1 MQMHMQ
7 SNKTRRNY
15 SVRSTFGGTSGK
27 SAAKSFR
34 NRTWSNITRN
44 STTPLS
50 NFDIIDKLKA
60 VPGFHGVYS
69 KDELAAIKSP
79 SAVSSCVINIQDF
92 NDGSGTHWEAVY
104 NNNYFDSFGLPP
116 SDVIKK
122 YMNKKFKK
130 VYYSSNQLQPVGTS
144 ACGYYCIMFIRQMS
158 RNLNFLKFI
167 LQFDKQPSHANDEIA
182 INFI

>member
-1 MQMHMQ
+1 
-7 SNKTRRNY
+7 
-15 SVRSTFGGTSGK
+15 
-27 SAAKSFR
+27 
-34 NRTWSNITRN
+34 
-44 STTPLS
+44 LS

-92 NDGSGTHWEAVY
+92 NDGSGTHWVAVY

-130 VYYSSNQLQPVGTS
+130 IYYSSNQLQPVGTS